1 MLVWEINGREEEE
14 PDNQQVV
21 TSTGRYKIWRIFVLQ
36 DSDPQLQD
44 CAR

>member
-1 MLVWEINGREEEE
+1 MQDWEINGREEEE
-14 PDNQQVV
+14 PDNQQFV
-21 TSTGRYKIWRIFVLQ
+21 TGIRCYKMWKIFVLQ